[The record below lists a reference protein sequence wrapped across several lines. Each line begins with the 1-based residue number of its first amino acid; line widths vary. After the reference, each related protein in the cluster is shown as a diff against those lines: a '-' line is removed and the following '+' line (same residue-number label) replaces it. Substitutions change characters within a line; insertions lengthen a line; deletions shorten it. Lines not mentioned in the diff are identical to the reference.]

1 MVSTDSV
8 ANIRFFFV
16 LLGKFHTQQCVRQ
29 FRFLIRHFTD
39 IMQQTCTFRFLR
51 VQSQFRC
58 HHSTKIGCF
67 TCMLQQVLTIRRTIF
82 HLTDDTDQFRMQTV
96 DTQVD
101 GSTFTRFNNFF
112 FHLFAYFSYHFFDTG
127 RMDTTVSHK
136 LMQGQ
141 TGNFTANRVE
151 GRKNDCFRSIV
162 YNDFNT
168 GSSFQSTDIT
178 SFTSDNT
185 SLDFIRFDM
194 EYCNRVFNGS
204 FRSHPLDR
212 LDNDTFSFFAG
223 S

>member
-1 MVSTDSV
+1 
-8 ANIRFFFV
+8 
-16 LLGKFHTQQCVRQ
+16 
-29 FRFLIRHFTD
+29 
-39 IMQQTCTFRFLR
+39 
-51 VQSQFRC
+51 
-58 HHSTKIGCF
+58 
-67 TCMLQQVLTIRRTIF
+67 
-82 HLTDDTDQFRMQTV
+82 MQTV

-101 GSTFTRFNNFF
+101 GRTFTRFDNFF
-112 FHLFAYFSYHFFDTG
+112 FHLFAYFSYHLFDTG
-127 RMDTTVSHK
+127 RMDTSVSHK

-212 LDNDTFSFFAG
+212 LDNDTFGFFAG